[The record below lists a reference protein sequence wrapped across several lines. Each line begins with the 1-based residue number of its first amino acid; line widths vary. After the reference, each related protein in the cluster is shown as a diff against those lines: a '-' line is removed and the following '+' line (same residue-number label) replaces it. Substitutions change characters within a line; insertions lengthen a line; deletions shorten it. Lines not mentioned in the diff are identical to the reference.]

1 MAASIAQ
8 RPPSGRGVRIKE
20 RSRTGGEMPPHDVI
34 IYTARGLSVYH
45 AEVEFL
51 SQNNV
56 AYFRY
61 EVFSETGFPV
71 RYILGSWRVLSQ

>member
-1 MAASIAQ
+1 
-8 RPPSGRGVRIKE
+8 
-20 RSRTGGEMPPHDVI
+20 MPPHDVI
-34 IYTARGLSVYH
+34 IYTARGLSVCH